1 MGQVITQPEVTDK
14 YGFSTLDTIASAD
27 KFNRW
32 MYDVIAPYCNGEI
45 LEIGG
50 GIGNISMQLLQD
62 NKSLTVTELHEEYCE
77 IIRKRL
83 TGYNG
88 LKQVVQMDI
97 TDENFDEKYKEYFNR
112 FDSVFALNVVEHID
126 DRDLAL
132 QNCRKLLKQG
142 GTLIILV
149 PAFQS
154 LYNQFDQAL
163 GHFLRFRKNSL
174 YKLMSA
180 NGYEVTH
187 TQYFNFIGIFG
198 WWFTGSILKKKEIP
212 EGQMSLYNF
221 FVPVFRIVDFF
232 AQRFAGL
239 SVIAIGKK
247 NT

>member
-1 MGQVITQPEVTDK
+1 MGEVKLQSEVTDK

-32 MYDVIAPYCNGEI
+32 MYDVIAPYCNGDI

-50 GIGNISMQLLQD
+50 GIGNISMQLLLD

-83 TGYNG
+83 TGYKG
-88 LKQVVQMDI
+88 LRQVVQMDI
-97 TDENFDEKYKEYFNR
+97 TDKNFDGKYQEFFNR
-112 FDSVFALNVVEHID
+112 FDSVFALNVIEHID
-126 DRDLAL
+126 ERDLAL
-132 QNCRKLLKQG
+132 QNCRKLLKPG
-142 GTLIILV
+142 GNLIILV

-163 GHFLRFRKNSL
+163 GHFLRFRMKSL
-174 YKLMSA
+174 CQLMSD
-180 NGYEVTH
+180 NGYQVIH
-187 TQYFNFIGIFG
+187 KQYFNFIGIFG

-221 FVPVFRIVDFF
+221 FVPIFRIVDVFTK
-232 AQRFAGL
+232 RFAGL